1 MREKRDLIQVLE
13 KESDDSNRRINEI
26 DDLRLRNKNS
36 RDEISNLIKQ
46 VNDAKSVETTS
57 KVSECFVTKI
67 VGNANLYKNLV

>member
-46 VNDAKSVETTS
+46 VNDAKSAETTS
-57 KVSECFVTKI
+57 KVSECFVIKI
-67 VGNANLYKNLV
+67 VENANL